1 MVVKVR
7 LVGVLRA
14 LALGKEYVELNG
26 VTTVR
31 DVINRLKSINDKLFK
46 RVFDVSRGGEL
57 APDVYVAINEVDIRL
72 LRGGL
77 DTPVKDGDEVLILA
91 YIHGG

>member
-1 MVVKVR
+1 MAVKVK
-7 LVGVLRA
+7 LAGVLRA

-31 DVINRLKSINDKLFK
+31 DVIHGLKSINEKLFR
-46 RVFDVSRGGEL
+46 RVFDSARGEL
-57 APDVYVAINEVDIRL
+57 APDIYIAVNDVDIRL
-72 LRGGL
+72 LKGL
-77 DTPVKDGDEVLILA
+77 DTPIKDGDEVLILA

>member
-46 RVFDVSRGGEL
+46 RVFDVSRGEL
-57 APDVYVAINEVDIRL
+57 APDVYVAINDVDIRL
-72 LRGGL
+72 LRGL
-77 DTPVKDGDEVLILA
+77 DTLVKDGDEVLILA

>member
-57 APDVYVAINEVDIRL
+57 APPDVYVAINEVDIRL
-72 LRGGL
+72 LRGL

>member
-1 MVVKVR
+1 MVVKVK

-14 LALGKEYVELNG
+14 LSLGKEYVELNG

-31 DVINRLKSINDKLFK
+31 DVINGLRSVNEKLFK
-46 RVFDVSRGGEL
+46 RVFDPSRGVL
-57 APDVYVAINEVDIRL
+57 APDIYVAVNDVDIRL
-72 LRGGL
+72 LKGL

>member
-1 MVVKVR
+1 MVVKVK

-14 LALGKEYVELNG
+14 LSLGKEYIELNG

-31 DVINRLKSINDKLFK
+31 EVINGLRSVNEKLFK
-46 RVFDVSRGGEL
+46 RVFDSSRGEL
-57 APDVYVAINEVDIRL
+57 APDIYVAVNDVDIRL
-72 LRGGL
+72 LKGL
-77 DTPVKDGDEVLILA
+77 DTPVRDGDEVLILA